1 MDEFLFFPGQIL
13 KLRNNL
19 TEYSPTDSLT
29 VLRDE
34 EEGYLLSAGFDI
46 DSGNGYINGKSDI
59 SSSYF

>member
-29 VLRDE
+29 VLRDGD
-34 EEGYLLSAGFDI
+34 EGYLLSAGFDI
-46 DSGNGYINGKSDI
+46 DSGNGYINGK
-59 SSSYF
+59 